1 MANARSAPRA
11 NTGSVQP
18 TRLQRTLEV
27 LRERDWIGIGIE
39 VAVVTLG
46 ILLAF
51 QIDQWG
57 QDRRQAREERQFLE
71 RMWRETAEAIKEN
84 EWVMTMHARFR
95 REFIDGVNALNDPR
109 ALARL
114 TATPNVGCRT
124 AVFPALGFNNTTF
137 QELSNSG
144 RLNAISDAEL
154 RNDLREVVSAQADAE
169 EQRENSFTFAME
181 AFRTLG
187 PYYVPGLDRDGNRTC
202 RMDWPRLAGDQQAR
216 FALMRSVR
224 LHALVWTRRAYTRDA
239 LAIAHNRIAFLLNKP
254 DCRARVPQVF
264 RVRPRWDIIPPEA
277 LDDVERSSAM
287 YNGT

>member
-1 MANARSAPRA
+1 MAKARSEAKG
-11 NTGSVQP
+11 TIGSVQRARP
-18 TRLQRTLEV
+18 QRTLAL
-27 LRERDWIGIGIE
+27 LRRRDWIGIGIE

-57 QDRRQAREERQFLE
+57 QDRRQAREERQFFE
-71 RMWRETAEAIKEN
+71 RMWRETAEAMKEN
-84 EWVMTMHARFR
+84 TWVMTMHARHR
-95 REFIDGVNALNDPR
+95 REFIDGVTALNDPKS
-109 ALARL
+109 LARL
-114 TATPNVGCRT
+114 AATPNVGCRT

-181 AFRTLG
+181 VFRTLG
-187 PYYVPGLDRDGNRTC
+187 PYYVPGLDRNGNRTC
-202 RMDWPRLAGDQQAR
+202 RMDWPRLARDQQAR

-239 LAIAHNRIAFLLNKP
+239 LAVAHNRIACLFNKP
-254 DCRARVPQVF
+254 DCRTRVPQIF
-264 RVRPRWDIIPPEA
+264 NVRPRWDIIPPEA
-277 LDDVERSSAM
+277 LDDVESSSAL